1 MGNKKAAARFSGGDE
16 HRRALVDLIGEAGSR
31 WSSHQV
37 FADFV
42 ELAALSLSNAVDRAQ
57 FDGREAHYLE
67 IVKKY
72 PREQI
77 ERFPRMLAH
86 LTLALENCVT
96 LGELDDVLGSVYM
109 ALELGSNHAGQFFTP
124 YNLSRMMAMILIG
137 DGAEAREKG
146 FIDVLEPTC
155 GAGGMVIAM
164 ADALRHAGL
173 NYQQH
178 LHATCID
185 IDLRCVHMTYLQAT
199 LLHIPAVVLHG
210 NSLTGEIWSRWFTPA
225 HILGGWTAKLKE
237 KRRREPVSM
246 PVDTMCPL
254 PSASGKPSPYSAGAP
269 FGMAEQLPLFEY

>member
-1 MGNKKAAARFSGGDE
+1 MGNKHAAARFSGGDE
-16 HRRALVDLIGEAGSR
+16 HCRALVDLIGEAGNR
-31 WSSHQV
+31 WSLHKI
-37 FADFV
+37 FEDFV
-42 ELAALSLSNAVDRAQ
+42 ELAALSLSNAVDKAQ
-57 FDGREAHYLE
+57 FDGREARYLE

-225 HILGGWTAKLKE
+225 HVLGGWTAKLKE

-246 PVDTMCPL
+246 PVDPARPL
-254 PSASGKPSPYSAGAP
+254 PSSPGKPSPHAAGAP

>member
-1 MGNKKAAARFSGGDE
+1 MDMC
-16 HRRALVDLIGEAGSR
+16 ALR
-31 WSSHQV
+31 C
-37 FADFV
+37 
-42 ELAALSLSNAVDRAQ
+42 SLV
-57 FDGREAHYLE
+57 
-67 IVKKY
+67 
-72 PREQI
+72 
-77 ERFPRMLAH
+77 
-86 LTLALENCVT
+86 
-96 LGELDDVLGSVYM
+96 
-109 ALELGSNHAGQFFTP
+109 TP

-225 HILGGWTAKLKE
+225 HIFGGWTAKLKE

-246 PVDTMCPL
+246 PVDPARPL
-254 PSASGKPSPYSAGAP
+254 PSSPGKPSPHAAGAP

>member
-1 MGNKKAAARFSGGDE
+1 MGNKKAAARSSGGDE
-16 HRRALVDLIGEAGSR
+16 HRCALVDLIGEAGPR
-31 WSSHQV
+31 WSPHQI
-37 FADFV
+37 FRDFV
-42 ELAALSLSNAVDRAQ
+42 ELAALSLSNAVDKAQ
-57 FDGREAHYLE
+57 FDGREARYLE

-86 LTLALENCVT
+86 LTLALEDCVT
-96 LGELDDVLGSVYM
+96 QGELEDVLGSVYM
-109 ALELGSNHAGQFFTP
+109 GLELGNDHAGQFFTP
-124 YNLSRMMAMILIG
+124 YNLSRMMAMVLIG

-210 NSLTGEIWSRWFTPA
+210 NSLTGEAWGRWFTPA
-225 HILGGWTAKLKE
+225 HIIGGWTAKLKE

-246 PVDTMCPL
+246 PVDPARPF
-254 PSASGKPSPYSAGAP
+254 PSSPGKPSPHSAGAP
-269 FGMAEQLPLFEY
+269 FGMADQLPLFEY

>member
-1 MGNKKAAARFSGGDE
+1 MGNKHAAARFSGGDE
-16 HRRALVDLIGEAGSR
+16 HRRALVDLIGEAGHR
-31 WSSHQV
+31 WSSHQI

-42 ELAALSLSNAVDRAQ
+42 ELAALSLSNAVDKAQ
-57 FDGREAHYLE
+57 FDGREARYLE

-77 ERFPRMLAH
+77 ERFPHMLAH
-86 LTLALENCVT
+86 LTLALEDCVT
-96 LGELDDVLGSVYM
+96 LGELDDALGSVYM
-109 ALELGSNHAGQFFTP
+109 ALELGNDHAGQFFTP
-124 YNLSRMMAMILIG
+124 YHLSRMMAMILIG

-146 FIDVLEPTC
+146 FIDVLEPAC

-246 PVDTMCPL
+246 PVELARPL
-254 PSASGKPSPYSAGAP
+254 PSSSGKPSPHAAGAP
-269 FGMAEQLPLFEY
+269 FGMADQLPLFEY